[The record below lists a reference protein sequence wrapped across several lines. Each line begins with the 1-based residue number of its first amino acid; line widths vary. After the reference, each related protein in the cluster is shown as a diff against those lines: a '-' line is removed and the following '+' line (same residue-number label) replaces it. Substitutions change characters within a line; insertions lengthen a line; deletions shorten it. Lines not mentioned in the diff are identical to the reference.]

1 MAVIHAIR
9 SLLGDESGPTG
20 VEYAVMIAMIA
31 VVALIAVT
39 AFGQANNDM
48 IASLHD
54 FLDQVM
60 ADGGL
65 N

>member
-1 MAVIHAIR
+1 
-9 SLLGDESGPTG
+9 
-20 VEYAVMIAMIA
+20 MIAMIA